1 MRERERERER
11 ERGRERGRE
20 KEGEKEGGTE
30 RERKREGERGRERDR
45 ERQREIYSLLKYVN
59 LILNDSICL
68 STRSTRL
75 IIRLSTSSTRT
86 TICRSFYN

>member
-20 KEGEKEGGTE
+20 REGEKEGGRE
-30 RERKREGERGRERDR
+30 REG

-75 IIRLSTSSTRT
+75 FIRLSTSSTRT